1 MSEKDHSGT
10 TYSEPTDNSAPQ
22 GVPDIEYAEFT
33 EMEDSGPPEEG
44 LPAVGPKGIN
54 LSISKMTSE
63 NKIYAQLKGLEKLVE
78 GQESNPNFMHDLNNQ
93 LDGITETG
101 DEMAREAAGYLK
113 GGVRKNINDVNGFH
127 DVMKE
132 MFLRIMERKQPPT
145 AEDMRKYGDIEHK
158 LNDVQQKLEQIM
170 DGINYNSKEHAINNP
185 ESSGLG
191 ELVDDEQLL
200 IGRDEQLLLGNEG
213 KGNRLG
219 HEDEGNRLRHYSDGP
234 GLG

>member
-22 GVPDIEYAEFT
+22 GVPDTEYAEFT

-44 LPAVGPKGIN
+44 LPAAGPKGIN

-93 LDGITETG
+93 LDDITKTG
-101 DEMAREAAGYLK
+101 DEMAQEAAGYLK

-132 MFLRIMERKQPPT
+132 MFQRIMERKQPPT

-158 LNDVQQKLEQIM
+158 LNDVQQKIEQIM
-170 DGINYNSKEHAINNP
+170 DGINYNSEQHAINNP

-191 ELVDDEQLL
+191 DLVDDEQLL
-200 IGRDEQLLLGNEG
+200 IDRDDQPLLGNDN
-213 KGNRLG
+213 K
-219 HEDEGNRLRHYSDGP
+219 GNRLRHDSNSMT
-234 GLG
+234 LG